1 MKLTAVIVKVA
12 YFGEPKRSLKS
23 RSYEHREARVFYKKV
38 VLKNFAKLTRKHLRQ
53 RRFVTL
59 NNKLDNSVTIN
70 RNVMLNN
77 NLEKQKHYIPDRKK
91 KLED

>member
-1 MKLTAVIVKVA
+1 MKLTAVILKVA
-12 YFGEPKRSLKS
+12 YFGKPKRSLKS

-53 RRFVTL
+53 GRFVTL
-59 NNKLDNSVTIN
+59 NNKLDNSVTN

>member
-1 MKLTAVIVKVA
+1 MKLTAVIVNVA
-12 YFGEPKRSLKS
+12 YFGKSKRSLKS

-53 RRFVTL
+53 GRFVTL
-59 NNKLDNSVTIN
+59 NNKLDNSVTN